1 MCVWAS
7 TNIIQVISMRTK
19 IIILMIFT
27 IILNFNIVY
36 ARGVQDNNNDYIL
49 RGGDALIITVYD
61 NPDLGSETNNFIVRP
76 DGRLSIPLIGE
87 VCVLNKSIPEFNA
100 EVTDKLREYLINP
113 IVTTSVLVPGK
124 TTVYVLG
131 DIKEQGVF
139 QLSKSHRLLDAIS
152 AAKGFSNQSSK
163 KRVVVIKRGKKEP
176 VLIVNMLELLNKG
189 NSANNV
195 LLYDGDLVYITNN
208 NKLVFEDD
216 VLPYLRG
223 ILTYQ
228 NIENDN

>member
-1 MCVWAS
+1 MM
-7 TNIIQVISMRTK
+7 IKILIS
-19 IIILMIFT
+19 IIFT
-27 IILNFNIVY
+27 IVFNFNIVY
-36 ARGVQDNNNDYIL
+36 ARGVQGNDYIL

-61 NPDLGSETNNFIVRP
+61 NPDLSSETNKYIVRP

-124 TTVYVLG
+124 TSVYVLG
-131 DIKEQGVF
+131 DIKAQGIF

-152 AAKGFSNQSSK
+152 AAKGFSTKSSK
-163 KRVVVIKRGKKEP
+163 KRVVVIKRGRKEP

-195 LLYDGDLVYITNN
+195 LLDDGDLVYITNN
-208 NKLVFEDD
+208 NKFVFEND

-228 NIENDN
+228 NIEKDN

>member
-1 MCVWAS
+1 
-7 TNIIQVISMRTK
+7 MRMQ
-19 IIILMIFT
+19 ILVLTILT
-27 IILNFNIVY
+27 IIFNFNVVY
-36 ARGVQDNNNDYIL
+36 ARGIQGNDYIL

-61 NPDLGSETNNFIVRP
+61 NPDLGSETNNYIVRP

-124 TTVYVLG
+124 TSVYVLG
-131 DIKEQGVF
+131 DIKEQGIF

-152 AAKGFSNQSSK
+152 NAKGFSTKSSK
-163 KRVVVIKRGKKEP
+163 KRVVVIKRGRKEP
-176 VLIVNMLELLNKG
+176 VLVVNMLELLNKG
-189 NSANNV
+189 NSANNI
-195 LLYDGDLVYITNN
+195 LLDDGDLVYITNN
-208 NKLVFEDD
+208 NKFVFEND

-228 NIENDN
+228 SLEKDN